1 MSVLF
6 DHSGLSVSLTILVS
20 TNYTIYQYGAP
31 STEDGYIHRLGRTGR
46 AGRHGKG
53 LLVLLPFEKKQLKSV
68 RRRGI
73 QQDLESAEWIERA
86 EGQAIQ
92 DLLEPARLQIRSGH
106 VLLTPNAE
114 AAYRAFL
121 AYYIAKP
128 DGLGPS
134 KILESANEFAIS
146 TGLAALPAIESKV
159 ASRLGLEGL
168 VEESS

>member
-1 MSVLF
+1 
-6 DHSGLSVSLTILVS
+6 
-20 TNYTIYQYGAP
+20 
-31 STEDGYIHRLGRTGR
+31 
-46 AGRHGKG
+46 
-53 LLVLLPFEKKQLKSV
+53 VLLPFEKKQLKSV